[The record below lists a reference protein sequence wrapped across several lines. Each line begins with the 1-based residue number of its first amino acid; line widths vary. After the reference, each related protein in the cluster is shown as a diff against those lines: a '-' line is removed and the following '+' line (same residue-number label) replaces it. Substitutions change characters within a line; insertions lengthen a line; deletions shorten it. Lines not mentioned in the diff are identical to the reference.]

1 MQSIPPEFL
10 PQWASLVASLKPAPG
25 YLVTRFDEP
34 IDDTVYPDE
43 RTAREACEEEADR
56 TGAINYDFAPVT
68 VQITVG
74 FTPGESVTGGDDDS
88 ASWSYQTGDNSYS
101 GGAYGHPVWGVV
113 WISADSDPNEVA
125 QEIAADIESQLD

>member
-1 MQSIPPEFL
+1 MQSIPPEFI

-25 YLVTRFDEP
+25 YRITRHDEP
-34 IDDTVYPDE
+34 IDDIIFPDE
-43 RTAREACEEEADR
+43 DSVRDAIEDDRERD
-56 TGAINYDFAPVT
+56 GLNFSPVF
-68 VQITVG
+68 VQLTVG
-74 FTPGESVTGGDDDS
+74 FTPGESVTGGEDDS

-113 WISADSDPNEVA
+113 WISADSDPDEVA